1 LVAANYPLQAVWE
14 VNMQQIT
21 NWSDAMI
28 ASLAGAASMFF
39 AAVPRLIGFAIILIV
54 GWLIASLIEKAV
66 VAILRAVGFNVLA
79 ERSGLAGFIQKSN
92 MKDDA
97 AGTIGLIA
105 KWFVR
110 LIALVVAFDAL
121 GLLAVSQILHQ
132 LLMWLPNLVVAL
144 VVLVIGGIAA
154 NTLSNIVL
162 GAATEGGVERPDFLA
177 KVARYAVWAFAIM
190 VAINQVGVATSL
202 INILLMAAAGAVAL
216 ALGLSFG
223 LGGRDT
229 AAAIVRRW
237 YARGQAN
244 VPQIRRAG
252 DAAANQMDMLR
263 RDPGTER
270 RSLLADRRSGSGG
283 VMK

>member
-1 LVAANYPLQAVWE
+1 
-14 VNMQQIT
+14 MQQFT
-21 NWSDAMI
+21 NWSDAIM
-28 ASLAGAASMFF
+28 ASLAGAAAMFF

-54 GWLIASLIEKAV
+54 GWIIAALIEKAV
-66 VAILRAVGFNVLA
+66 VAVLRAVRFNAFA
-79 ERSGLAGFIQKSN
+79 ERAGLAGFIQKSN

-97 AGTIGLIA
+97 AGAIGMVA

-121 GLLAVSQILHQ
+121 GLPAVSDILRQ

-154 NTLSNIVL
+154 NAFGNVVR
-162 GAATEGGVERPDFLA
+162 GAATEGGLDRPDLLS
-177 KVARYAVWAFAIM
+177 KVARYAVWAFAII
-190 VAINQVGVATSL
+190 VAINQVGIATSL

-229 AAAIVRRW
+229 AATIVRRW
-237 YARGQAN
+237 YERGQGNA
-244 VPQIRRAG
+244 PQIRRAG
-252 DAAANQMDMLR
+252 DAAANQVDMLR
-263 RDPGTER
+263 RDPGIER
-270 RSLLADRRSGSGG
+270 RSLAADRRSGGG
-283 VMK
+283 AIMK

>member
-1 LVAANYPLQAVWE
+1 
-14 VNMQQIT
+14 MQQIT

-54 GWLIASLIEKAV
+54 GWIIASLIEKAV
-66 VAILRAVGFNVLA
+66 VAVLRIVSFNVLA

-110 LIALVVAFDAL
+110 LITLVVAFDAL
-121 GLLAVSQILHQ
+121 GLLAVSEILHQ

-154 NTLSNIVL
+154 NALGKLVL
-162 GAATEGGVERPDFLA
+162 GAATEGEVERPDFLA

-190 VAINQVGVATSL
+190 VAINQVGIATAL

-229 AAAIVRRW
+229 AAMIVRKW
-237 YARGQAN
+237 YERGQPSG
-244 VPQIRRAG
+244 PQIRRAA
-252 DAAANQMDMLR
+252 DAAANQMNMLR
-263 RDPGTER
+263 RDPDTER
-270 RSLLADRRSGSGG
+270 RSMAADRRSGGG
-283 VMK
+283 VME

>member
-1 LVAANYPLQAVWE
+1 
-14 VNMQQIT
+14 MQQIT

-54 GWLIASLIEKAV
+54 GWIIASLIEKAV
-66 VAILRAVGFNVLA
+66 AALLRAVRFNVLA
-79 ERSGLAGFIQKSN
+79 ESSGLAGFIQKSN

-121 GLLAVSQILHQ
+121 GLVAVSEILHQ

-154 NTLSNIVL
+154 SALSNVVL
-162 GAATEGGVERPDFLA
+162 GAATEGEVERPDFLA
-177 KVARYAVWAFAIM
+177 KIARYAVWAFAIM
-190 VAINQVGVATSL
+190 VAINQLGIATSL

-229 AAAIVRRW
+229 AAMIVRRW
-237 YARGQAN
+237 YERGQAN
-244 VPQIRRAG
+244 APQIRRAA
-252 DAAANQMDMLR
+252 DAAANQMNMLG

-270 RSLLADRRSGSGG
+270 RSLAADRRSGGG
-283 VMK
+283 VME

>member
-1 LVAANYPLQAVWE
+1 
-14 VNMQQIT
+14 MQQIT

-54 GWLIASLIEKAV
+54 GWIIASLIEKAV
-66 VAILRAVGFNVLA
+66 AALLRAVRFNILA

-121 GLLAVSQILHQ
+121 GLLAVSEILHQ

-154 NTLSNIVL
+154 NALGNVVL
-162 GAATEGGVERPDFLA
+162 GAATEGEVERPDFLA
-177 KVARYAVWAFAIM
+177 KIARYAVWAFAIM
-190 VAINQVGVATSL
+190 VAINQVGIATSL

-229 AAAIVRRW
+229 AAMIVRRW
-237 YARGQAN
+237 YQRGQAN
-244 VPQIRRAG
+244 APQIRRAA
-252 DAAANQMDMLR
+252 DAAANQMNMLR

-270 RSLLADRRSGSGG
+270 RSLAADRRSGGG
-283 VMK
+283 VME

>member
-1 LVAANYPLQAVWE
+1 
-14 VNMQQIT
+14 MQQIT

-54 GWLIASLIEKAV
+54 GWILASLIEKAV
-66 VAILRAVGFNVLA
+66 VAVLRAARFNVLA

-92 MKDDA
+92 MRDDA

-121 GLLAVSQILHQ
+121 GLLAVSEILHQ

-154 NTLSNIVL
+154 NALGNVVL

-177 KVARYAVWAFAIM
+177 KIARYAVWGFAIM
-190 VAINQVGVATSL
+190 VAINQVGIATSL
-202 INILLMAAAGAVAL
+202 INILLTAAAGALAL

-229 AAAIVRRW
+229 AATIVRRW
-237 YARGQAN
+237 YERGQAN
-244 VPQIRRAG
+244 APQIRRAG

-263 RDPGTER
+263 RDPGAER
-270 RSLLADRRSGSGG
+270 RSMAADRRSGGS
-283 VMK
+283 VLK

>member
-1 LVAANYPLQAVWE
+1 
-14 VNMQQIT
+14 MQQIT

-28 ASLAGAASMFF
+28 ASIAGAASMFF

-54 GWLIASLIEKAV
+54 GWIIASLIEKAV
-66 VAILRAVGFNVLA
+66 VAVLRAVRFNVLA

-97 AGTIGLIA
+97 AGAIGIIA

-121 GLLAVSQILHQ
+121 GLLAVSEILHQ

-154 NTLSNIVL
+154 NALGNVVL
-162 GAATEGGVERPDFLA
+162 GAAAEGGVERPDFLA

-190 VAINQVGVATSL
+190 VAINQMGIATSL
-202 INILLMAAAGAVAL
+202 INILLMAAAGAIAL

-229 AAAIVRRW
+229 AATIVRKW
-237 YARGQAN
+237 YERGQAN
-244 VPQIRRAG
+244 APQIRRTG
-252 DAAANQMDMLR
+252 DSASNEMSMLS

-270 RSLLADRRSGSGG
+270 RRSLVADRRAGG
-283 VMK
+283 VLE

>member
-1 LVAANYPLQAVWE
+1 
-14 VNMQQIT
+14 MQQIT

-39 AAVPRLIGFAIILIV
+39 AAIPRIIGFAIILIV
-54 GWLIASLIEKAV
+54 GWIIAAMIEKAV
-66 VAILRAVGFNVLA
+66 VAVLRAVHFNVLA

-97 AGTIGLIA
+97 AGTIGLIT

-110 LIALVVAFDAL
+110 LITLVVAFDAL

-132 LLMWLPNLVVAL
+132 LLMWLPNVVVAL

-154 NTLSNIVL
+154 NALGNVVL
-162 GAATEGGVERPDFLA
+162 GTATEGGVERPDFLA

-190 VAINQVGVATSL
+190 VAINQMGIATSL
-202 INILLMAAAGAVAL
+202 INILLMAAAGALAL

-237 YARGQAN
+237 YERGQTNA
-244 VPQIRRAG
+244 PQLRGAG
-252 DAAANQMDMLR
+252 GDAANQMHMLR

-270 RSLLADRRSGSGG
+270 RHSLLADRRSGSGG
-283 VMK
+283 VME

>member
-1 LVAANYPLQAVWE
+1 
-14 VNMQQIT
+14 MQQIT

-54 GWLIASLIEKAV
+54 GWIIASLIEKAL
-66 VAILRAVGFNVLA
+66 AALLRAVRFNILA

-121 GLLAVSQILHQ
+121 GLLAVSEILHQ

-154 NTLSNIVL
+154 NALGNVVL
-162 GAATEGGVERPDFLA
+162 GAATEGEVERPDFLA
-177 KVARYAVWAFAIM
+177 KIARYAVWAFAIM
-190 VAINQVGVATSL
+190 VAINQVGIATSL
-202 INILLMAAAGAVAL
+202 LNILLMAAAGAVAL

-229 AAAIVRRW
+229 AAMIVRRW
-237 YARGQAN
+237 YQRGQAN
-244 VPQIRRAG
+244 APQIRRAA
-252 DAAANQMDMLR
+252 DAAANQMNMLR
-263 RDPGTER
+263 RDPATER
-270 RSLLADRRSGSGG
+270 RSLAADRRSGGG
-283 VMK
+283 VME

>member
-1 LVAANYPLQAVWE
+1 
-14 VNMQQIT
+14 MQQIT
-21 NWSDAMI
+21 NWSDAMF

-39 AAVPRLIGFAIILIV
+39 AAIPRLIGFTIILVV

-66 VAILRAVGFNVLA
+66 VAVLRAVRFNVLA
-79 ERSGLAGFIQKSN
+79 ERSGLADFIHKSN
-92 MKDDA
+92 MKEDA
-97 AGTIGLIA
+97 AGAIGLIA

-121 GLLAVSQILHQ
+121 GLLAVSEILHQ
-132 LLMWLPNLVVAL
+132 LLMWLPNVVVAL
-144 VVLVIGGIAA
+144 VVLVIGGLAA
-154 NTLSNIVL
+154 NALGNVVL

-177 KVARYAVWAFAIM
+177 KVARYAVWAFAII
-190 VAINQVGVATSL
+190 VAINQVGIATSL

-229 AAAIVRRW
+229 AASIVRRW
-237 YARGQAN
+237 YERGQAN
-244 VPQIRRAG
+244 APRIRRAG
-252 DAAANQMDMLR
+252 DAAANQMDMAR

-283 VMK
+283 VME